1 MYGVLIMKTCTLVHE
16 AWDIVRKWEYNIKID
31 LK

>member
-1 MYGVLIMKTCTLVHE
+1 MYAVLKMKACALVHK
-16 AWDIVRKWEYNIKID
+16 AWDIVRKWENNIKID